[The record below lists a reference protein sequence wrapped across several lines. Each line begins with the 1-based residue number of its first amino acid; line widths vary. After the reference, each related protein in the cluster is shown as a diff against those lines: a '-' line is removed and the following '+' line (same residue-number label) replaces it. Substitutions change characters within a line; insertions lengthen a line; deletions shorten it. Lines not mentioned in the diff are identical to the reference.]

1 MLIEEDDYLAHY
13 GTPRKSGR
21 YPWGSGGDELGDQ
34 LPRNM
39 SFNDH
44 VTNMRKKGLTDSKI
58 AEGMGISRTALH
70 ARLAIVKNEAKAAD
84 IAQATR
90 LKEEGNS
97 YVGVG
102 KIMGRNESSI
112 RALLKDGEQ
121 EKADIL
127 TTTANTL
134 KARVAEVKYLDVGKG
149 TEYQLGISTTKL
161 RTAVAMLE
169 QDGYSVHPVT
179 ILQQGTNKDTPMKIL
194 VEPGVTQKDVFLNKD
209 KIRQMT
215 DFSDDGGRSYAHI
228 QPPLQVDAKRV
239 AVRYGPDGGAQMDG
253 VILVRPGVPDLSL
266 GKAQYAQVRIAVGD
280 GHYLKGMAMHN
291 DNLPPGVDLL
301 FNTNKKDTGNKLDA
315 MKPIDKASPENPF
328 GTIVR
333 QIKDPHDIN
342 RVTSA
347 MNIVHEEGDWT
358 DWSKTIST
366 QMLSKQSPALAKS
379 QLDMTYEQNL
389 KEFEDISNL
398 TNATVRK
405 SLLEKFGD
413 SMDSSAVHLEA
424 AALDQRQ
431 GWHAILPISSI
442 PPTQIYAPNFHDGER
457 VVLIRFPHAGTF
469 EIPELVV
476 NNNHPEAKKLL
487 GGARDAVGIH
497 HSVAERLSG
506 ADFDGDTVLVIPNNS
521 GKVKTTPAL
530 EDLKNFDPRTAY
542 RGYEG
547 MAKMTSRQKG
557 IQMGLISNLIT
568 DMTIQAAPVHQMARA
583 VKHSMVVIDAEN
595 HNLNYK
601 QSALDNNIGEL
612 KQRYQGKKT
621 GGASTLIS
629 RATAELRIDDRK
641 ARPAQF
647 GGAIDKETGR
657 REFVPT
663 NRINFRTGE
672 RTQIKSTRLAETTDA
687 RTLLSKEGVGT
698 PMERLY
704 ADHSNKLKALAN
716 RARKDAVNTPH
727 SKRDASAA
735 KAYAPEVK
743 RLNDDLA
750 LALRKAPFER
760 QAQIFAASEIK
771 AKRDTNPGMDQA
783 TEKKVKFLALEK
795 ARNRTGVKKTE
806 IKIDQEQWN
815 AIQAGAVSPSMLNRI
830 LNNADL
836 ESVRKLATPRAQ
848 KLMTP
853 TATSRAKT
861 MLASGFT
868 RAEVAR
874 QLGVSLTTLDVATN
888 ES

>member
-1 MLIEEDDYLAHY
+1 MLIDEDDYLAHY
-13 GTPRKSGR
+13 GQPRRSGR
-21 YPWGSGGDELGDQ
+21 YPWGSGGDEVGSQ

-39 SFNDH
+39 DFNDH
-44 VTNMRKKGLTDSKI
+44 VANQRKKGLTDSQI
-58 AEGMGISRTALH
+58 ADGMGISRDRLH
-70 ARLAIVKNEAKAAD
+70 ARLALIKNAAKAAD
-84 IAQATR
+84 ISRATR
-90 LKEEGNS
+90 LKENGLS
-97 YVGVG
+97 YVAIGEA
-102 KIMGRNESSI
+102 MGRNESSI
-112 RALLKDGEQ
+112 RALLKEGEA

-127 TTTANTL
+127 KTTSNL
-134 KARVAEVKYLDVGKG
+134 LRDRVAEVKYLDVGKG
-149 TEYQLGISTTKL
+149 TEYQLGISTTKM
-161 RTAVAMLE
+161 RTAVAMLQE
-169 QDGYSVHPVT
+169 EGYNVHPVK
-179 ILQQGTNKDTPMKIL
+179 ILQQGTNKETELKVL
-194 VEPGVTQKDVFLNKD
+194 VAPGVTQREVFLNKNQ
-209 KIRQMT
+209 IRQIT
-215 DFSDDGGRSYAHI
+215 DFSEDGGRSYAHI
-228 QPPLQVDAKRV
+228 QPPIQVDAKRV
-239 AVRYGPDGGAQMDG
+239 AVKYGPDGGAQMDG
-253 VILVRPGVPDLSL
+253 VIFVRPGVSDLSL
-266 GKAQYAQVRIAVGD
+266 GQSQYAQVRIAVGD

-315 MKPIDKASPENPF
+315 MKEIDKTSPENPF

-333 QIKDPHDIN
+333 QIKDPNNND
-342 RVTSA
+342 RVISA

-366 QMLSKQSPALAKS
+366 QMLSKQSPALARS
-379 QLDMTYEQNL
+379 QLNMTYEQHL

-431 GWHAILPISSI
+431 AWHAILPISSM
-442 PPTQIYAPNFHDGER
+442 PPTQVYAPNFHDGER

-476 NNNHPEAKKLL
+476 NNNHPEAKRLL
-487 GGARDAVGIH
+487 GDNPRDAVGIH

-521 GKVKTTPAL
+521 GKIKTTPAL
-530 EDLKNFDPRTAY
+530 EDLKNFDPRSAY
-542 RGYEG
+542 RAYPG
-547 MAKMTSRQKG
+547 MPKMTARQKG
-557 IQMGLISNLIT
+557 IEMGLISNLIT

-595 HNLNYK
+595 HHLNYK

-621 GGASTLIS
+621 GGAATLIS
-629 RATAELRIDDRK
+629 RATAELRVPERK
-641 ARPAQF
+641 ARPAQL
-647 GGAIDKETGR
+647 GGSIDKETGR

-663 NRINFRTGE
+663 NRPNFRTGTPTLE
-672 RTQIKSTRLAETTDA
+672 KSTRLAETTDA
-687 RTLLSKEGVGT
+687 HTLLSKGGVGT

-716 RARKDAVNTPH
+716 RARKDSVNTPH

-735 KAYAPEVK
+735 KVYASEVK
-743 RLNDDLA
+743 RLNDSLA
-750 LALRKAPFER
+750 LAEAKAPLER
-760 QAQIFAASEIK
+760 QAQIFAASTIK
-771 AKRDTNPGMDQA
+771 AKRDSNPGMDQA
-783 TEKKVKFLALEK
+783 TEKKVKFLALEE
-795 ARNRTGVKKTE
+795 ARNRTGVKKSE
-806 IKIDQEQWN
+806 IVIDQAQWN
-815 AIQAGAVSPSMLNRI
+815 AIQAGAVSPSKLNQI
-830 LNNADL
+830 LNHADL
-836 ESVRKLATPRAQ
+836 ESVRKLATPRTQ

-853 TATSRAKT
+853 TATNRAKT

-874 QLGVSLTTLDVATN
+874 QLGVSLSTLDDAT
-888 ES
+888 